1 MSETGG
7 DSLGSA
13 WLDEASA
20 WALRLREDLGGET
33 VAAFEA
39 WRTSS
44 PAAAVAWREVSRLW
58 TLAGVALAVEPP
70 PLSS

>member
-20 WALRLREDLGGET
+20 WILRLREDVGAET

-44 PAAAVAWREVSRLW
+44 PAAAAAWREVSRLW
-58 TLAGVALAVEPP
+58 TLAGVALALESPP
-70 PLSS
+70 ASD

>member
-7 DSLGSA
+7 DSVGSA
-13 WLDEASA
+13 WLDEASV
-20 WALRLREDLGGET
+20 WALRLREDLGADT

-44 PAAAVAWREVSRLW
+44 PAAGAAWREVSRLW
-58 TLAGVALAVEPP
+58 TLAGVALAVQPRP
-70 PLSS
+70 GSG